1 MYGSA
6 PKENVHQ
13 STHYRTEDYDEYEE
27 EYDEY
32 EEEASECD
40 GEDEQEAPKPTKE
53 EQEFLS
59 VREQLKDRIRTK
71 LKKQNA
77 RALGHSSQTQDKRRT
92 TTNATFGSFFGPSQ
106 PVIASRVIEE
116 SRSIR
121 ETRHVMTNMSS
132 SVAFLQKK
140 RDATASAS
148 TLLTQQHHKKPA
160 VVNEIKNKAQTL
172 KDMRDYSFLLS
183 DDTDF
188 PTAKEQ
194 PATRSVSAPKSDGR
208 YAQTSLKSQLP
219 MNQPAKLVSVAN
231 GLRNPDSRKQN
242 IQSNTGFAK
251 EAPLNRPLP
260 ASTDSQKVLSGAV
273 GNGSSKPMGT
283 NPSQRIVGNGSSKP
297 MGTNPSQR
305 VVGNGSSKPMGTNPS
320 QRVVG
325 NGSSKPMGTNPSQ
338 RVVGN
343 GSSKPMVTNPSQ
355 RFVGN
360 GSSKPMVT
368 NPSQHVVGNGSSRPV
383 VTNPSQRVVGN
394 GSSRPVVTNPSQ
406 RVVGNGSSRSVV
418 TNPSQRVVGNGSS
431 RPVVTN
437 PSQRVVG
444 NGSSRPMVTNPS
456 QRVVGNGSSK
466 PMGNSSSQRKVPIQA
481 AGANKPLSK
490 VVNDPYLKKDISA
503 AKPHSSALKH
513 YPEKKRLTQGLDQ
526 VKTTVKQ
533 SMPPSKSQPIK
544 QSFSHGNLDNRLK
557 RRPSGRNLSDEED
570 VDYRS
575 LIRGMFGYNPNK
587 YAGMDEDDSDMEV
600 GFDVI
605 QKEERISS
613 KIARK
618 EDEEQ
623 LRLIEEEE
631 ERKRQMRRRMKKKPK
646 H

>member
-6 PKENVHQ
+6 PKEYVHQ
-13 STHYRTEDYDEYEE
+13 SSHYRTEDYDEYEE
-27 EYDEY
+27 DCDEY
-32 EEEASECD
+32 EEEASEHD

-59 VREQLKDRIRTK
+59 VREQLKDRIRKK

-121 ETRHVMTNMSS
+121 ETKHVMTNMSS
-132 SVAFLQKK
+132 SVAKK
-140 RDATASAS
+140 RDATPSAS

-188 PTAKEQ
+188 PSAKEQ

-242 IQSNTGFAK
+242 IQSKTGFAK

-260 ASTDSQKVLSGAV
+260 ASTDSRKVLSGA
-273 GNGSSKPMGT
+273 
-283 NPSQRIVGNGSSKP
+283 VGNGSSKP

-305 VVGNGSSKPMGTNPS
+305 VVGNGSSKPMGTNPSQRVVGNGSSMPMGTNPS

-368 NPSQHVVGNGSSRPV
+368 NPSQRVVGNDSSRPV
-383 VTNPSQRVVGN
+383 VTNPSQRVV
-394 GSSRPVVTNPSQ
+394 R
-406 RVVGNGSSRSVV
+406 NGSSRS
-418 TNPSQRVVGNGSS
+418 
-431 RPVVTN
+431 VVTN

-456 QRVVGNGSSK
+456 QRLVGNGSSK

-481 AGANKPLSK
+481 TGANKPLSR

-513 YPEKKRLTQGLDQ
+513 YPEQKRLTQGLDQ

-533 SMPPSKSQPIK
+533 PMPPSKSQPTK

-631 ERKRQMRRRMKKKPK
+631 ERERQMRRRLKKKLK

>member
-13 STHYRTEDYDEYEE
+13 ISHYRTEDYDRYEE
-27 EYDEY
+27 DSDEY
-32 EEEASECD
+32 EEEASEHD

-59 VREQLKDRIRTK
+59 VREQLKDRIRKK

-121 ETRHVMTNMSS
+121 ETKHVMTNMSS
-132 SVAFLQKK
+132 SVAKK

-148 TLLTQQHHKKPA
+148 TLSTQQYHKKPA

-194 PATRSVSAPKSDGR
+194 PATRRVSAPKSDAR
-208 YAQTSLKSQLP
+208 YAQTSVKSQLP
-219 MNQPAKLVSVAN
+219 MNQPAQLVSVVN
-231 GLRNPDSRKQN
+231 GLRNPDSGKQHIQRK
-242 IQSNTGFAK
+242 TGFAK

-260 ASTDSQKVLSGAV
+260 ALTDSRKILSGAV
-273 GNGSSKPMGT
+273 GNGCSKPMGT
-283 NPSQRIVGNGSSKP
+283 NPSQRVVGNGCSKPMGTNPSQRVVGNGCSKP

-325 NGSSKPMGTNPSQ
+325 NGSIKPMGTNPSQ

-343 GSSKPMVTNPSQ
+343 GSSKPMVTNLSQ
-355 RFVGN
+355 RA
-360 GSSKPMVT
+360 
-368 NPSQHVVGNGSSRPV
+368 VGNGSSRPV

-406 RVVGNGSSRSVV
+406 RVVGNGSSR
-418 TNPSQRVVGNGSS
+418 
-431 RPVVTN
+431 PVVTN
-437 PSQRVVG
+437 PSQRDVG
-444 NGSSRPMVTNPS
+444 NGSSRPMVSNSS
-456 QRVVGNGSSK
+456 QRVIGNGSSK

-481 AGANKPLSK
+481 AGANKLLSK
-490 VVNDPYLKKDISA
+490 VINDPYLKKDISA

-513 YPEKKRLTQGLDQ
+513 YPEQKRLTQGLDQ
-526 VKTTVKQ
+526 VKTTAKQ
-533 SMPPSKSQPIK
+533 PMPPSKSQPIK

-557 RRPSGRNLSDEED
+557 RRRPSGRNLSDEED

-631 ERKRQMRRRMKKKPK
+631 ERERQMRRRMKKKLK

>member
-32 EEEASECD
+32 EEEASERD

-121 ETRHVMTNMSS
+121 ETRHVMTNLSS
-132 SVAFLQKK
+132 SVAKK

-219 MNQPAKLVSVAN
+219 MNQPVKLVSVAN

-325 NGSSKPMGTNPSQ
+325 NGSSKPM
-338 RVVGN
+338 
-343 GSSKPMVTNPSQ
+343 VTNPSQ

-368 NPSQHVVGNGSSRPV
+368 NPSQRVVGNGSSRPAVTNPSQRVVGNGSSRPV

-406 RVVGNGSSRSVV
+406 RVVGNGSSR
-418 TNPSQRVVGNGSS
+418 
-431 RPVVTN
+431 PVVTN

-444 NGSSRPMVTNPS
+444 NGSGRPMVTNPS

-631 ERKRQMRRRMKKKPK
+631 ERERQMRRRMKKKPK

>member
-32 EEEASECD
+32 EEEASERD

-121 ETRHVMTNMSS
+121 ETRHVMTNLSS

-219 MNQPAKLVSVAN
+219 MNQPVKLVSVAN

-325 NGSSKPMGTNPSQ
+325 NGSSKPM
-338 RVVGN
+338 
-343 GSSKPMVTNPSQ
+343 VTNPSQ

-368 NPSQHVVGNGSSRPV
+368 NPSQRVVGNGSSRPAVTNPSQRVVGNGSSRPV

-406 RVVGNGSSRSVV
+406 RVVGNGSSR
-418 TNPSQRVVGNGSS
+418 
-431 RPVVTN
+431 PVVTN

-444 NGSSRPMVTNPS
+444 NGSGRPMVTNPS

-631 ERKRQMRRRMKKKPK
+631 ERERQMRRRMKKKPK

>member
-32 EEEASECD
+32 EEEASERD

-121 ETRHVMTNMSS
+121 ETRHVMTNLSS

-219 MNQPAKLVSVAN
+219 MNQPVKLVSVAN

-305 VVGNGSSKPMGTNPS
+305 
-320 QRVVG
+320 RVVG

-368 NPSQHVVGNGSSRPV
+368 NPSQRVVGNGSSRPAVTNPSQRVVGNGSSRPV

-406 RVVGNGSSRSVV
+406 RVVGNGSSR
-418 TNPSQRVVGNGSS
+418 
-431 RPVVTN
+431 PVVTN

-444 NGSSRPMVTNPS
+444 NGSGRPMVTNPS

-631 ERKRQMRRRMKKKPK
+631 ERERQMRRRMKKKPK

>member
-27 EYDEY
+27 AYDEY
-32 EEEASECD
+32 EEEASERD

-59 VREQLKDRIRTK
+59 VREQLKDRIRKK

-132 SVAFLQKK
+132 SVAKK

-160 VVNEIKNKAQTL
+160 VVNETKNKAQTL

-325 NGSSKPMGTNPSQ
+325 NGSSKPMGTNSSQ

-368 NPSQHVVGNGSSRPV
+368 NPSQRVVGNGSSRPV

-394 GSSRPVVTNPSQ
+394 GSSRP
-406 RVVGNGSSRSVV
+406 VV

-456 QRVVGNGSSK
+456 QRVLGNGSSK

-575 LIRGMFGYNPNK
+575 LIRGMFRYNPNK

-631 ERKRQMRRRMKKKPK
+631 ERERQMRRRMKKKPK

>member
-27 EYDEY
+27 AYDEY
-32 EEEASECD
+32 EEEASERD

-59 VREQLKDRIRTK
+59 VREQLKDRIRKK

-160 VVNEIKNKAQTL
+160 VVNETKNKAQTL

-325 NGSSKPMGTNPSQ
+325 NGSSKPMGTNSSQ

-368 NPSQHVVGNGSSRPV
+368 NPSQRVVGNGSSRPV

-394 GSSRPVVTNPSQ
+394 GSSRP
-406 RVVGNGSSRSVV
+406 VV

-456 QRVVGNGSSK
+456 QRVLGNGSSK

-575 LIRGMFGYNPNK
+575 LIRGMFRYNPNK

-631 ERKRQMRRRMKKKPK
+631 ERERQMRRRMKKKPK

>member
-27 EYDEY
+27 DYDEY
-32 EEEASECD
+32 EEEPSEHD

-59 VREQLKDRIRTK
+59 VREQLKDRIRKK

-121 ETRHVMTNMSS
+121 ETKHVLTNMSS
-132 SVAFLQKK
+132 SVAKK

-160 VVNEIKNKAQTL
+160 VVNEIKNKALAL

-242 IQSNTGFAK
+242 IQSKTGFAK

-260 ASTDSQKVLSGAV
+260 ASTDSRKVLSGAV

-283 NPSQRIVGNGSSKP
+283 NPSQRIVGNGSSKL

-325 NGSSKPMGTNPSQ
+325 NSSSKPMGTNPSQ

-360 GSSKPMVT
+360 GSSKPMMT
-368 NPSQHVVGNGSSRPV
+368 NPFQRVAGHGSSRP
-383 VTNPSQRVVGN
+383 
-394 GSSRPVVTNPSQ
+394 
-406 RVVGNGSSRSVV
+406 VV

-466 PMGNSSSQRKVPIQA
+466 PMGNISSQRKVPIQA
-481 AGANKPLSK
+481 TGANKPLSK

-513 YPEKKRLTQGLDQ
+513 YPEQKRLTQGLDQ

-533 SMPPSKSQPIK
+533 PMRPSKSQPIK

-631 ERKRQMRRRMKKKPK
+631 ERERQKRRRMNKKLK